1 MSHLNLLP
9 WRETLKRER
18 EIRLAVFTGA
28 SLAVAGVVVLSAHL
42 FMEGLI
48 DYQESRNGY
57 LGKEIK
63 RVEAQIKE
71 IEDLE
76 KKKQRLIDR
85 MNVIQELESNRPKIV
100 HLFDELVKQLPDG
113 VYFTALEQKNDK
125 LTLEGIAQSDARVS
139 SLMRNI
145 EKSQWLTNPQ
155 IQLISAKEEK
165 IPLGVNATSAAKKPR
180 SVSSFKLEVTQ
191 TAPKS
196 DELAQ

>member
-18 EIRLAVFTGA
+18 EIRLAVFTGT
-28 SLAVAGVVVLSAHL
+28 SLAITGIVVLSAHL
-42 FMEGLI
+42 FMESLI
-48 DYQESRNGY
+48 DYQESRNTY
-57 LGKEIK
+57 LGTEIK

-100 HLFDELVKQLPDG
+100 HLFDEVVKQLPDG
-113 VYFTALEQKNDK
+113 VYFTLLEQKNDK

-155 IQLISAKEEK
+155 IQLIAAKEAS
-165 IPLGVNATSAAKKPR
+165 VNSSTTSTSTSKKNR

-196 DELAQ
+196 DDLAQ

>member
-48 DYQESRNGY
+48 DYQESRNNY
-57 LGKEIK
+57 LGREIK

-145 EKSQWLTNPQ
+145 EKSQWFQWLW
-155 IQLISAKEEK
+155 
-165 IPLGVNATSAAKKPR
+165 
-180 SVSSFKLEVTQ
+180 
-191 TAPKS
+191 
-196 DELAQ
+196 